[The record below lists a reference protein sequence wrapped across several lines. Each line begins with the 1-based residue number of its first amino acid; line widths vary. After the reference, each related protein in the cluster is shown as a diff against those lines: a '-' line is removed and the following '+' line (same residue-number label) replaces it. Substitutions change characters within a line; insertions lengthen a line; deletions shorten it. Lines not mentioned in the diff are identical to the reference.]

1 MVKRGFAEILQRH
14 RPTHFGCDYNKFLKI
29 KQGRK
34 ALKKKVSFIRRIRH
48 YNNL

>member
-34 ALKKKVSFIRRIRH
+34 ALKKKGFI
-48 YNNL
+48 YKADSPL